1 MAKYEDVIN
10 QEADRAG
17 IERAAA
23 QALVDT
29 ENGPRDPYDVQDRG
43 LWGGG
48 SYGLVMVTLPTA
60 REYGY
65 TGDAAGLRDPRANVR
80 AGLAYLAAMFR
91 RFGSWDKAYA
101 AYNAGPDLSPWP
113 ARNVERFLANLARW
127 RERYGGFQVTPI
139 LRAGIGGTLG
149 ALVML
154 GFLLPELFKRL
165 RRRRRRRRRG
175 KR

>member
-1 MAKYEDVIN
+1 MPARYEDLIN

-29 ENGPRDPYDVQDRG
+29 ENGARDPLDVQDRG

-60 REYGY
+60 QEYGY
-65 TGDAAGLRDPRANVR
+65 RGTAEGLADPRANVR
-80 AGLAYLAAMFR
+80 AGLAFLAAMFR

-101 AYNAGPDLSPWP
+101 AYNAGPDLTPWP
-113 ARNVERFLANLARW
+113 ARNVERYMANLARW
-127 RERYGGFQVTPI
+127 RERYGGAFQLPPI
-139 LRAGIGGTLG
+139 LRAGIGGSLL

-154 GFLLPELFKRL
+154 GFLLPELFKRF
-165 RRRRRRRRRG
+165 RRRRRRRG